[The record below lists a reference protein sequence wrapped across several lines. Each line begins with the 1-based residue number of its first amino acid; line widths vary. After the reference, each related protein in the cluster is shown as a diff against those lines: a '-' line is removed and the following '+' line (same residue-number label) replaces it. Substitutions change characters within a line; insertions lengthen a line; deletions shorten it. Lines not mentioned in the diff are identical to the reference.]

1 MTGQEPHAPE
11 CRACRKPPPPTHLCW
26 LLWFRFSNRAAPQPL
41 PSAPGQ
47 PLSSRGVRLSVER
60 RGSPVPGHKAGIWR
74 RNHSREPL
82 RGADRGQQTRGA
94 CLRHSCVPEKRQSGG
109 GGTGAARAR
118 AGAAGATCT
127 AASVSLYGF
136 LLIPSFPQRA
146 CFISITRNEDFEK
159 EKKQVPRWGQVLGSD
174 PARLSH
180 LLPSPEAGGQT
191 SSPLQ
196 TADAPGTLCG
206 IPLPVG
212 TLPRL

>member
-1 MTGQEPHAPE
+1 MK
-11 CRACRKPPPPTHLCW
+11 KPLSGATAGSRP
-26 LLWFRFSNRAAPQPL
+26 RAADK
-41 PSAPGQ
+41 G
-47 PLSSRGVRLSVER
+47 RLSETQLR
-60 RGSPVPGHKAGIWR
+60 P
-74 RNHSREPL
+74 REE
-82 RGADRGQQTRGA
+82 A
-94 CLRHSCVPEKRQSGG
+94 VGG

-127 AASVSLYGF
+127 AASASLYGF

-159 EKKQVPRWGQVLGSD
+159 EKKQAPRWGQVLGSD